1 MSNYNG
7 WKNYETWNVSLWL
20 ANDETLYNIA
30 KKRRTYSAVVRILAR
45 LGWTHTPD
53 GVSYSDKRLSR
64 RELTAAIREF

>member
-1 MSNYNG
+1 MSNFNG

-20 ANDETLYNIA
+20 ANDETLYNLA

-45 LGWTHTPD
+45 LGETHTPD

>member
-7 WKNYETWNVSLWL
+7 CKNYETWNVSLWL
-20 ANDETLYNIA
+20 ANDEALYNIA
-30 KKRRTYSAVVRILAR
+30 KKRRTYSAVVRSLAR
-45 LGWTHTPD
+45 LGETHTPD